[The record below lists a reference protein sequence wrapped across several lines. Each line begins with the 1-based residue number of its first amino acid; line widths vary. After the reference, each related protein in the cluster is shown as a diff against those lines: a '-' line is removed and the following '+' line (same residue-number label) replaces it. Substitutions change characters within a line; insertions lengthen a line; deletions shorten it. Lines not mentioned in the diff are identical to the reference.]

1 MSRVQ
6 ITRGSVQARWQWWM
20 IVGCFFSFPIEKKM
34 AGAITAHSAFWR
46 SSREAYTVT
55 APPRRKVLHLS
66 RFKVTPAGY
75 RPAVVALKPRS
86 LPSPFCRFRKRSSCH
101 RFSLSDQMD
110 SVTTPAAKGRPPF
123 RPPGGPNLGTL
134 PPLSDFQSFLEEHKR
149 FYESARKTHRAVVAS
164 TADAAAG
171 RHLGCLEP
179 QDGFDTWKTPRQ
191 GPKGD
196 REVAVARRRRQVTA
210 TSTPCLRDGV
220 AVKSEGS
227 VAFARS
233 LSGKKTTKKTF
244 QEVVS
249 GSTTKTG
256 GKRRSEA
263 EVGVKDETPNP
274 KTPRLE
280 FEQLQAAEPVD
291 ACEVG
296 AALGAHVPGN
306 FKNSGV
312 RQATVPSQAHHAAS
326 VNDAWVV
333 DPKTVLVK
341 SRPSALANV
350 PSGMTSVDRHRRC
363 FEPKSCPDWPQRSTA
378 SMKRRNKKAQSAKIA
393 IVGPT
398 REKRCARKINFACPA
413 PDTAETSS
421 AHHVPSMTIA
431 ARMVGVGGFLK
442 SAFMFVI
449 SILVP
454 RAWRLLAGR
463 FR

>member
-1 MSRVQ
+1 
-6 ITRGSVQARWQWWM
+6 
-20 IVGCFFSFPIEKKM
+20 
-34 AGAITAHSAFWR
+34 
-46 SSREAYTVT
+46 
-55 APPRRKVLHLS
+55 
-66 RFKVTPAGY
+66 
-75 RPAVVALKPRS
+75 
-86 LPSPFCRFRKRSSCH
+86 
-101 RFSLSDQMD
+101 MD
-110 SVTTPAAKGRPPF
+110 SATTPAAKGRPPF
-123 RPPGGPNLGTL
+123 RPPGGPNFGAL
-134 PPLSDFQSFLEEHKR
+134 PPLSDFESFLEEHKR

-191 GPKGD
+191 GLKGVSSTVIKSATGREVVD

-256 GKRRSEA
+256 GKKRRSEA

-280 FEQLQAAEPVD
+280 FEELQAAEPVD
-291 ACEVG
+291 ACEVD
-296 AALGAHVPGN
+296 ATLHADVPGN

-350 PSGMTSVDRHRRC
+350 PSGMTFVDRHRRC
-363 FEPKSCPDWPQRSTA
+363 FEPMSCPDWPQRSTA

>member
-1 MSRVQ
+1 
-6 ITRGSVQARWQWWM
+6 
-20 IVGCFFSFPIEKKM
+20 
-34 AGAITAHSAFWR
+34 
-46 SSREAYTVT
+46 
-55 APPRRKVLHLS
+55 
-66 RFKVTPAGY
+66 
-75 RPAVVALKPRS
+75 
-86 LPSPFCRFRKRSSCH
+86 
-101 RFSLSDQMD
+101 MD
-110 SVTTPAAKGRPPF
+110 SATTPAAKGRPPF
-123 RPPGGPNLGTL
+123 RPPGGPNFGTL
-134 PPLSDFQSFLEEHKR
+134 PPLSDFESFLEEHKR

-179 QDGFDTWKTPRQ
+179 QDGLDSWKTPRQ
-191 GPKGD
+191 GLKGVSGTAIKSATGKEVAD

-244 QEVVS
+244 QEVVF
-249 GSTTKTG
+249 GSTTKMG
-256 GKRRSEA
+256 GKKRRSEA

-280 FEQLQAAEPVD
+280 FEELQAAEPVD

-296 AALGAHVPGN
+296 AALDAHVPGN

-363 FEPKSCPDWPQRSTA
+363 FEPMSCPDWPQRSSA

-431 ARMVGVGGFLK
+431 ARMLPLSADTPNACGVGPRVAAALDGG
-442 SAFMFVI
+442 AWMV
-449 SILVP
+449 VP
-454 RAWRLLAGR
+454 SSGSRSVVESPTDIMVREPATPTRQLNVGHR
-463 FR
+463 VQSNYKVVMK